1 MHTRT
6 ATRRHWSE
14 WSRKCRGTAER
25 TGGFGDRCRRRRRAQ
40 CCHSARSRTTAVN
53 VLFIFCTRL
62 RSSQTEIRP
71 ARRIIIMVAVIIIII
86 IITGRESVLDGAKIG
101 KKKKKKKPSVLIF
114 KSSGNCAFSR
124 RIYRRAATRPVAF
137 YYPLE
142 KSRVHRG
149 QYHTVISI
157 DNTFRTQSH
166 TAPRT
171 KYTTAAITPTNALKT
186 YHSTGSPRNS
196 IYSFKPISIC
206 MRRVKDEKKKPS
218 PLLKSVFT
226 QTDCTTVDENLF
238 SFFQVWRRLES
249 IRHFI
254 YFIITY
260 VSVVQNTAV

>member
-1 MHTRT
+1 M
-6 ATRRHWSE
+6 
-14 WSRKCRGTAER
+14 
-25 TGGFGDRCRRRRRAQ
+25 
-40 CCHSARSRTTAVN
+40 
-53 VLFIFCTRL
+53 
-62 RSSQTEIRP
+62 
-71 ARRIIIMVAVIIIII
+71 
-86 IITGRESVLDGAKIG
+86 
-101 KKKKKKKPSVLIF
+101 LIF

-166 TAPRT
+166 TTPRT

-206 MRRVKDEKKKPS
+206 MRRVKDEKKKTLAAVKKCFHTNRLYNS
-218 PLLKSVFT
+218 RWKFVFVFSSVAATRIDSTFY
-226 QTDCTTVDENLF
+226 LF
-238 SFFQVWRRLES
+238 HHNICICRTKYRSVRV
-249 IRHFI
+249 IR
-254 YFIITY
+254 
-260 VSVVQNTAV
+260 